1 MFCGKGKLYKH
12 GIVFFDGNFVKGLK
26 HGFGIFIYE
35 NGDKFEG
42 NFFKDEK
49 RGKGKYYFAEG
60 RIL

>member
-12 GIVFFDGNFVKGLK
+12 GIVFFDGNFLKGLK

-42 NFFKDEK
+42 NFFKD
-49 RGKGKYYFAEG
+49 
-60 RIL
+60 